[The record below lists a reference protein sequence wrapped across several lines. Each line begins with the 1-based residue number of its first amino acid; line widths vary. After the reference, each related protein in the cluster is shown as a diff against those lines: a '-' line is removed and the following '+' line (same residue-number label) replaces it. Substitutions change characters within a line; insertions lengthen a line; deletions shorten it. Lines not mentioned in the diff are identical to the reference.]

1 MNICLYKQYIHGSK
15 SGRIHARNTNWLLL
29 GSEMG
34 EVIQECLKEKVKD
47 FLQSCATFIFKKS
60 INSSAFFAGT
70 LDRGL

>member
-47 FLQSCATFIFKKS
+47 FFKIMCYFYFKKV
-60 INSSAFFAGT
+60 
-70 LDRGL
+70 